1 MTQEILDHLN
11 DVLLELKKVSEEIDS
26 TLATPEASDD
36 IIETLDNEVYVP
48 LLNVIDNF
56 EEIISSLDKST
67 DLDYFNNP
75 YDDNEYEGT

>member
-11 DVLLELKKVSEEIDS
+11 EVLLELKKVSEEIDS